1 MKSKIIL
8 FLLLLLA
15 NVVRANDGSYFVS
28 GNQLILKE
36 DGTALEKK
44 ILNNLPYAN
53 RGLVFQDK
61 ELQAFFEKH
70 GGICQIFHIR
80 LQPMTLPN
88 LTKNFWK
95 SNNLNTNTHTLMF
108 ESNREFLINKY
119 ACQNVLTGILCFT

>member
-1 MKSKIIL
+1 MCYDIDKKNMKSKIIL

-15 NVVRANDGSYFVS
+15 NVVRANDGSYYVS

-61 ELQAFFEKH
+61 ELQAFFEK
-70 GGICQIFHIR
+70 QWWYMPDLSYKASADDF
-80 LQPMTLPN
+80 T
-88 LTKNFWK
+88 
-95 SNNLNTNTHTLMF
+95 
-108 ESNREFLINKY
+108 EFDKELLEVK
-119 ACQNVLTGILCFT
+119 